1 MRDDEVERKDFL
13 TLDIACP
20 WRHCS
25 EGAEKRAI
33 MVAEDLP
40 PDS

>member
-1 MRDDEVERKDFL
+1 VEP
-13 TLDIACP
+13 LDTCTPVIT
-20 WRHCS
+20 S
-25 EGAEKRAI
+25 EGAVKRAI